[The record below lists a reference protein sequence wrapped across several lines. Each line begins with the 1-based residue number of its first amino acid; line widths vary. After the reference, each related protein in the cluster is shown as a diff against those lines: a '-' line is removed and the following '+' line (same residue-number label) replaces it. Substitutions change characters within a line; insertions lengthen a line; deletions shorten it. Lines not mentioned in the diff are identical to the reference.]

1 MIKVILLLCSILLC
15 LCGVVNQNI
24 FLRFI
29 APPRR
34 STTNLFPSP
43 LKYIFLYLT
52 DRYVPQSTSAPP
64 YGGSADDRISTSTN
78 WAILLYPEP
87 TKSTEDVETYKTP
100 SMLPVPPPI
109 DDDDDVPTGN
119 GGGQDTNANYMD
131 YDQKWNEGE
140 VPEEEEPPEVTEF
153 HAEKSMPGTMVLVI
167 GIILGAFIAMI
178 LIVIFVLKIRVRV
191 DGLHVKCEEA
201 APRYQFAP
209 PNDYGELGGEQE
221 TATTSLMEG
230 SVAPPVVATG
240 SNSIPPG
247 NGRGPPG
254 SGAGGPPV
262 GGMLPAATAGMYNNG
277 MFNNNCNAPA
287 SQQPRLQPPPPSSN
301 GDRSRLFRK
310 SNGSKPVREWYV

>member
-1 MIKVILLLCSILLC
+1 MYFT
-15 LCGVVNQNI
+15 G
-24 FLRFI
+24 
-29 APPRR
+29 
-34 STTNLFPSP
+34 
-43 LKYIFLYLT
+43 
-52 DRYVPQSTSAPP
+52 RYVPQPTTAPP
-64 YGGSADDRISTSTN
+64 YVGGEHRISTSTN

-87 TKSTEDVETYKTP
+87 TKSTEDNTIDTYKTP
-100 SMLPVPPPI
+100 SMLPVPPPN
-109 DDDDDVPTGN
+109 DDDEASDPDNRKDPA
-119 GGGQDTNANYMD
+119 NANYVD
-131 YDQKWNEGE
+131 YDQKWNEE
-140 VPEEEEPPEVTEF
+140 EAPEEEEPPEVTEF

-230 SVAPPVVATG
+230 SVAPPVGVPVGGGPIGSGPIG
-240 SNSIPPG
+240 SNSIPHPG
-247 NGRGPPG
+247 NGRGPPPG
-254 SGAGGPPV
+254 SGILPGGNAGGPPA
-262 GGMLPAATAGMYNNG
+262 MQPIANNANATAAMYNNG
-277 MFNNNCNAPA
+277 MFNNNCNAPPA
-287 SQQPRLQPPPPSSN
+287 SQQPQGQPRLQPPPPSSN